1 MKPLLGIAA
10 LAAGILSGASGT
22 LSQAP
27 EQNQPPPSASSS
39 SQPAPSRPAKKKLR
53 KRRRPTKAGPRKV
66 VVPNGSTSEEGGSL
80 SPALS
85 GREAELQRSSTDQL
99 LKSSDESLKALS
111 GRQLSPE
118 QEDTVQQVNAYMQQ
132 SRAAADEGD
141 VQRAHN
147 LALKARLLADT
158 LRPH

>member
-1 MKPLLGIAA
+1 MKHLLGIVA
-10 LAAGILSGASGT
+10 LAAGMVSGAWGT
-22 LSQAP
+22 PWQAP
-27 EQNQPPPSASSS
+27 EQNQAPPSPSRS
-39 SQPAPSRPAKKKLR
+39 SQPSSRPAKKKLG
-53 KRRRPTKAGPRKV
+53 KRRRPTKGGPRKV
-66 VVPNGSTSEEGGSL
+66 VVPNGSTSQEGGSL

-85 GREAELQRSSTDQL
+85 GREAELQRVSTDQL
-99 LKSSDESLKALS
+99 LKSSGDSLKALS
-111 GRQLSPE
+111 GRPLSSE

-147 LALKARLLADT
+147 LALKARLLSDT

>member
-1 MKPLLGIAA
+1 MKHLLGIAV
-10 LAAGILSGASGT
+10 LAAGIVSGPSGT
-22 LSQAP
+22 RSQAP

-39 SQPAPSRPAKKKLR
+39 SQPPSRPVRKKLR

-66 VVPNGSTSEEGGSL
+66 VVPDGSTSEEGGSL

-158 LRPH
+158 LRSH